1 MILSIKYFLKFIKT
15 MTKKIPVTVL
25 SWFLW
30 SWKTTLLKHI
40 LENRKNLKVALI
52 VNDMAELNI
61 DAKLISKD
69 IELSQTEEKMIELTN
84 GCICC
89 TLRDDLIKEI
99 HKIAKFD
106 KKYDVIIIES
116 TWISEPVPVAQTLTY
131 PDDVSGINLSEIVRL
146 DTMVTVV
153 DAKDFLKN
161 FWSQDMLSDRNWQ
174 ENTDDRAIVDLMT
187 EQVEFCDVIVLNKI
201 SEISENEKQ
210 RVKTIL
216 TWLNPNAKIIE
227 TDYWKVKFSEIVNSW
242 KFDLKK
248 AEEAPLWV
256 QELKNWGHKNHTPE
270 TEEYWIKS
278 FVYRTFKP
286 FHPKRFL
293 DFVGKEWKWVIRSKW
308 IFWLATRNNLAL
320 SWSQAWWSVRV
331 DPAWRWAS
339 SFSKEELADFPE
351 IIEELKEYENFKY
364 WDRRQEMVIIT
375 IADNEKYLREMLDKC
390 LLTDEEFEKWEN
402 FWKNLEDKFPT
413 WI

>member
-1 MILSIKYFLKFIKT
+1 MI
-15 MTKKIPVTVL
+15 KKIPVTVL

-61 DAKLISKD
+61 DARLISQD
-69 IELSQTEEKMIELTN
+69 IELSETEEKMIELTN

-89 TLRDDLIKEI
+89 TLRDDLIQEI
-99 HKIAKFD
+99 HKLATSTKN
-106 KKYDVIIIES
+106 YDVIIIES
-116 TWISEPVPVAQTLTY
+116 TGISEPVPVAQTLTY
-131 PDDVSGINLSEIVRL
+131 PDDVSGVNLSEIIKL

-153 DAKDFLKN
+153 DAKNFLEN
-161 FWSQDMLSDRNWQ
+161 FWSDEMLSDRNWQ

-201 SEISENEKQ
+201 SEISENEKI
-210 RVKTIL
+210 RVKTII
-216 TWLNPNAKIIE
+216 TWLNPSAEIIE
-227 TDYWKVKFSEIVNSW
+227 TDFWKVDFNKIVNTW
-242 KFDLKK
+242 KFDLEK

-256 QELKNWGHKNHTPE
+256 QELKNWWHHNHTPE

-278 FVYRTFKP
+278 FIYRAFKP

-293 DFVGKEWKWVIRSKW
+293 EFVNEQWEWVIRSKW
-308 IFWLATRNNLAL
+308 IFWLATRQDLAL
-320 SWSQAWWSVRV
+320 SWWQAWWSVKV
-331 DPAWRWAS
+331 DPAWKWADS
-339 SFSKEELADFPE
+339 LSKEELEEFPE
-351 IIEELKEYENFKY
+351 IMEELKEYKNFKY

-375 IADNEKYLREMLDKC
+375 IADNEKYLRERLDKC
-390 LLTDEEFEKWEN
+390 LLTEEEFEKWPN
-402 FWKNLEDKFPT
+402 FWKNFEDKFPT
-413 WI
+413 WN